1 MQVLALRNIVFFLTV
16 CIYKGTGASRFLVK
30 PVSDVCPCCLNH
42 RFDLW
47 QVSVFLD
54 EGSQIVD
61 VVKKGYPDI
70 VWTVVLLQLRQDV
83 VSALFVLFGKQF
95 FQIVC
100 CTLFTHLKLEINQY
114 KEQTKA
120 FCLAFFRVS
129 IIDSSVFSS

>member
-1 MQVLALRNIVFFLTV
+1 MQVLALRNVVFFLTV

-61 VVKKGYPDI
+61 IVKEGHPDI
-70 VWTVVLLQLRQDV
+70 VRTVVLLQLRQDV
-83 VSALFVLFGKQF
+83 VSAFFVLFGKQL

-100 CTLFTHLKLEINQY
+100 CTLFTHLKLARNQY
-114 KEQTKA
+114 KEQNGSLS
-120 FCLAFFRVS
+120 FWLVQGS
-129 IIDSSVFSS
+129 IIGSSVFSS